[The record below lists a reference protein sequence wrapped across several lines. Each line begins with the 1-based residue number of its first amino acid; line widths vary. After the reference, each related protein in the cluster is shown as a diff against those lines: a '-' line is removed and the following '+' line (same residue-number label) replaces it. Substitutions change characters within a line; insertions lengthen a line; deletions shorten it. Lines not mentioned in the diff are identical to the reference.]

1 MWTLWEWEQKE
12 NEHKIKKKIKLA
24 KKKSLGFCLVINW
37 WNSICYYESHKTK
50 IVISPAHSISLLKG
64 HPEIN
69 WSGFHVFFFWWGG
82 KTLWTLR
89 VFCSKF
95 VDIFLRIICLLHV
108 PPHTSFHLRSLQWND
123 KAENICSP
131 VVGITFFVSD
141 SDLL

>member
-1 MWTLWEWEQKE
+1 M
-12 NEHKIKKKIKLA
+12 
-24 KKKSLGFCLVINW
+24 
-37 WNSICYYESHKTK
+37 
-50 IVISPAHSISLLKG
+50 
-64 HPEIN
+64 
-69 WSGFHVFFFWWGG
+69 FFTEEGEKRFR
-82 KTLWTLR
+82 TLR

-131 VVGITFFVSD
+131 VGGITFFVSD